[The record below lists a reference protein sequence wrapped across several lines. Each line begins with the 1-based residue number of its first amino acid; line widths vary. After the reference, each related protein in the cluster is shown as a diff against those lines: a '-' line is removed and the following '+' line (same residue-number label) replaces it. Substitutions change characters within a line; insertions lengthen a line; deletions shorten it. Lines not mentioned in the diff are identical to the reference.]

1 MTRQQSF
8 TKIENELLPRFRKQ
22 VGEAESTG
30 EVQKFFRHCIRELF
44 AQASDGRVSPA
55 DEDIDL
61 LTEGQET
68 FRIGERVRCTAG
80 FAEIW
85 EGSDLAQIVSR
96 FAEAARNRFRHLAK
110 NPEKTEAKIRM

>member
-8 TKIENELLPRFRKQ
+8 TKIENDLLPRFRKQ

-68 FRIGERVRCTAG
+68 FRIAERVRAAAG

-85 EGSDLAQIVSR
+85 EASDLPQIVTH

>member
-8 TKIENELLPRFRKQ
+8 TRIENELLPRFRKQ
-22 VGEAESTG
+22 VSEAETTG
-30 EVQKFFRHCIRELF
+30 EVQKFFRHCLRDLF
-44 AQASDGRVSPA
+44 AQASAGRVSAA
-55 DEDIDL
+55 DEDISL
-61 LTEGQET
+61 LPEGEET
-68 FRIGERVRCTAG
+68 FRIGDRVRAAPG

-85 EGSDLAQIVSR
+85 EASDLPQIVTR

>member
-1 MTRQQSF
+1 M
-8 TKIENELLPRFRKQ
+8 
-22 VGEAESTG
+22 
-30 EVQKFFRHCIRELF
+30 QKFFRHCLRDLF
-44 AQASDGRVSPA
+44 EQASAGRVSPA

-61 LTEGQET
+61 LTEGEET
-68 FRIGERVRCTAG
+68 FRIGDRVRSAPG

-85 EGSDLAQIVSR
+85 EASDLPQIVTR